1 MFSQHLIGP
10 VRTGDMATEDIDIF
24 DLNATAPVY
33 KKNFAEGGEA
43 KTVDPNVQEV
53 KEILK
58 SAGINKLY
66 QAADSLGIR
75 LPDGIGVDSAADV
88 ITNELLFRANIPVRK
103 KDDTFTLEKSLG
115 KGISFRADVNPK
127 QKSGFLNISGRF
139 NEGGIAAK
147 DIDIFDEEPSGVQ
160 KISKLISDG
169 QVREAYSEFEKLPLV
184 QQLTV
189 SVTPVIG
196 DALAAYEVGEFGT
209 RAKESLSRGSPLGA
223 AGNVA
228 LAGLAGLSFI
238 PFLRALRGA
247 RPFAKAVASTSETI
261 PGPTTGQ
268 LTGITDLPADV
279 RTEYSKA
286 IYSDP
291 RTGEMLKKD
300 PIYKA
305 LDMPQKDVFE
315 GQGFYKDEFN
325 PVFVSRPVPR
335 VKKDATGIERIDP
348 RDAKTI
354 EQRDT
359 TFGYLTQQEGTPT
372 SRVLTK
378 AAPGTNDTIKI
389 TTKAD
394 ISQTQFAKIA
404 KEAGKYGL
412 DPVSIPEGI
421 TFFNNKSFDVLEDLP
436 PQVVDDLT
444 ESIEEILGPTA
455 IRRLDRGNF
464 DSINYS
470 DFSEEFSK
478 SAGELADT
486 SSLATKKLFESLDNK
501 AIAKLDKSP
510 EVRRFVTNKL
520 EKDLEIARKQD
531 LPIRKDIRTALT
543 IISDQGFAGLKKVM
557 DKGEVI
563 LPGILYLYLGK
574 AIPMVSSETQ
584 SSEA

>member
-1 MFSQHLIGP
+1 MQPVTGPARIGNI
-10 VRTGDMATEDIDIF
+10 MATEDIDIF
-24 DLNATAPVY
+24 
-33 KKNFAEGGEA
+33 E
-43 KTVDPNVQEV
+43 
-53 KEILK
+53 
-58 SAGINKLY
+58 S
-66 QAADSLGIR
+66 
-75 LPDGIGVDSAADV
+75 
-88 ITNELLFRANIPVRK
+88 
-103 KDDTFTLEKSLG
+103 
-115 KGISFRADVNPK
+115 
-127 QKSGFLNISGRF
+127 
-139 NEGGIAAK
+139 
-147 DIDIFDEEPSGVQ
+147 EPSGVE
-160 KISKLISDG
+160 KISQLVADG
-169 QVREAYSEFEKLPLV
+169 RVREAYAEFEELPLA
-184 QQLTV
+184 QQLAV
-189 SVTPVIG
+189 SVTPVVG

-209 RAKESLSRGSPLGA
+209 RAGESISRGEPLGA

-238 PFLRALRGA
+238 PIFRALRAA
-247 RPFAKAVASTSETI
+247 RPLGKAVASTSETI

-279 RTEYSKA
+279 RTEYSRA

-291 RTGEMLKKD
+291 RTGEMLKRD

-305 LDMPQKDVFE
+305 LDMPQRDVFE

-378 AAPGTNDTIKI
+378 TAPGTNDTIKI
-389 TTKAD
+389 TTKAE
-394 ISQTQFAKIA
+394 ISQPQFAKIA

-421 TFFNNKSFDVLEDLP
+421 TFFNNKSFDVLEDLSP
-436 PQVVDDLT
+436 EVVEDLT
-444 ESIEEILGPTA
+444 GSIEEILGPTA
-455 IRRLDRGNF
+455 IRRVDRGNF

-470 DFSEEFSK
+470 DFSEEF
-478 SAGELADT
+478 ARGADEIADT
-486 SSLATKKLFESLDNK
+486 SSLATKKLFESLSDE

-520 EKDLEIARKQD
+520 EQDLEIARKQD

-557 DKGEVI
+557 EKGDVI
-563 LPGILYLYLGK
+563 LPGIVFLYLGK

-584 SSEA
+584 QSEA

>member
-1 MFSQHLIGP
+1 
-10 VRTGDMATEDIDIF
+10 MATEDIDIF
-24 DLNATAPVY
+24 
-33 KKNFAEGGEA
+33 E
-43 KTVDPNVQEV
+43 
-53 KEILK
+53 
-58 SAGINKLY
+58 S
-66 QAADSLGIR
+66 
-75 LPDGIGVDSAADV
+75 
-88 ITNELLFRANIPVRK
+88 
-103 KDDTFTLEKSLG
+103 
-115 KGISFRADVNPK
+115 
-127 QKSGFLNISGRF
+127 
-139 NEGGIAAK
+139 
-147 DIDIFDEEPSGVQ
+147 EPSGVE
-160 KISKLISDG
+160 KISQLVAEG
-169 QVREAYSEFEKLPLV
+169 RVREAYAEFEELPLAA
-184 QQLTV
+184 QLTV
-189 SVTPVIG
+189 SVTPVVG
-196 DALAAYEVGEFGT
+196 DALAAYEVGEFGA
-209 RAKESLSRGSPLGA
+209 RAGESFSRGEPLGA
-223 AGNVA
+223 AGNMA

-238 PFLRALRGA
+238 PILRGLRAA
-247 RPFAKAVASTSETI
+247 RPLGKAVASTSETI

-279 RTEYSKA
+279 RTEYSRA

-291 RTGEMLKKD
+291 RTGEMLQRD
-300 PIYKA
+300 PIYTA
-305 LDMPQKDVFE
+305 LDMPQRDVFE

-394 ISQTQFAKIA
+394 ISQPQFAKIA

-421 TFFNNKSFDVLEDLP
+421 TFFNNKSFDVLEDLA

-444 ESIEEILGPTA
+444 GSIEEILGPTA
-455 IRRLDRGNF
+455 IRKVERGNF

-470 DFSEEFSK
+470 DFSEEF
-478 SAGELADT
+478 ARGADEIADT
-486 SSLATKKLFESLDNK
+486 SSLATKKLFETLSDE

-520 EKDLEIARKQD
+520 EQDLEIACKQD

-557 DKGEVI
+557 EKGDVI
-563 LPGILYLYLGK
+563 LPGIVFLYLGK

-584 SSEA
+584 QSEA